1 MTVRVTPDGKICLD
15 GACPV
20 GDAEPLLRLV
30 ANNRDAIV
38 DWRGCEQAHAAVIQV
53 LLAAQPTLLG
63 PPANAF
69 LHSRIAP
76 LISGRHAS
84 PAQAS
89 MRE

>member
-1 MTVRVTPDGKICLD
+1 MTVRLAADGKICLA

-30 ANNRDAIV
+30 TNNRDAIV

-63 PPANAF
+63 PPANEF
-69 LHSRIAP
+69 LHRRIAP
-76 LISGRHAS
+76 LITHGAYADRY
-84 PAQAS
+84 P
-89 MRE
+89 R